1 MEIYQ
6 QKYSIL
12 ASDMDITY
20 HITPNAIMLYFQDC
34 FARFLTLKHLAAF
47 DIIKDN
53 LIWVI
58 SDLELNFVKER
69 PLWSSDIT
77 VKIRF
82 SEIATVRIYVD
93 YWICDSNGEVFAE
106 GSSVWAIINSL
117 TKRPFAAKEML
128 EKGGITTSGTTS
140 GKNGVK
146 QDVSGKILQKEVEH
160 IVNVTDL
167 DFNGHVCNRTYLSIS
182 MATLPLD
189 FIKTYSPKYIHIKFA
204 REAFFGETLTC
215 KVSENGNLSYWFD
228 IVNNK
233 GKDICNI
240 YSTWEDHSDYLSKD
254 VSLLIERQKTKPE

>member
-6 QKYSIL
+6 QTYSIL

-34 FARFLTLKHLAAF
+34 FARFLTSKRLAAF

-69 PLWSSDIT
+69 PLWSSEIK

-82 SEIATVRIYVD
+82 SEISTVRIYVD
-93 YWICDSNGEVFAE
+93 YWICDAQDEPFAQ
-106 GSSVWAIINSL
+106 GTSIWAIINSV

-128 EKGGITTSGTTS
+128 ENGGIVAGGTPMKSGIVPDNT
-140 GKNGVK
+140 N
-146 QDVSGKILQKEVEH
+146 KIAFKEVEH
-160 IVNVTDL
+160 SVNVTDL
-167 DFNGHVCNRTYLSIS
+167 DFNGHLCNRTYLSIS

-189 FIKTYSPKYIHIKFA
+189 FIKKYSPRYIHIKFT
-204 REAFFGETLTC
+204 REAFFGEVLTC
-215 KVSENGNLSYWFD
+215 KISRNDELTYWYD

-233 GKDICNI
+233 GKAICNI
-240 YSTWEDHSDYLSKD
+240 YSEWEDASESLSKD
-254 VSLLIERQKTKPE
+254 VSELIERK

>member
-6 QKYSIL
+6 QNYSIL

-34 FARFLTLKHLAAF
+34 FARFLTSKRLAAF
-47 DIIKDN
+47 DIIKEN

-58 SDLELNFVKER
+58 SDLELNFIKER

-82 SEIATVRIYVD
+82 SEIGSVKIYVD
-93 YWICDSNGEVFAE
+93 YWICDDKGEAFAE
-106 GSSVWAIINSL
+106 GTSIWAIINSV
-117 TKRPFAAKEML
+117 TKRPYAAKEML
-128 EKGGITTSGTTS
+128 EKGGILANGTPMKSNIT
-140 GKNGVK
+140 
-146 QDVSGKILQKEVEH
+146 QDVSKKTLQKEVEH

-189 FIKTYSPKYIHIKFA
+189 FIKKYSPSYIHIKFA

-215 KVSENGNLSYWFD
+215 KVSENESLSYWFD
-228 IVNNK
+228 IVNSK

-240 YSTWEDHSDYLSKD
+240 YSTWEDHSEYLSKD
-254 VSLLIERQKTKPE
+254 VSYLINREKTK